1 MSLIMQER
9 DGDTVILGDMGALD
23 ITKFD
28 IICGD
33 GLWAKFRIQH
43 FKTHNTTRAGNN
55 APRQRR
61 PEGGYWRQG
70 KQICSG

>member
-33 GLWAKFRIQH
+33 GLRAKFCISTSKRT
-43 FKTHNTTRAGNN
+43 KLPAGNN
-55 APRQRR
+55 ARASVSAGR
-61 PEGGYWRQG
+61 GNWRQG
-70 KQICSG
+70 K